1 MLERRGKI
9 VALEVKSNGDTG
21 NTGLSEFKDHY
32 SPLLAL
38 VIGDGGM
45 SAEDFLSAD
54 SADLFK

>member
-9 VALEVKSNGDTG
+9 V
-21 NTGLSEFKDHY
+21 
-32 SPLLAL
+32 AL